1 MTYLNPCKATSKAL
15 WLLFFP
21 MLLFSL
27 GLMAS
32 KKYIILEWYF
42 FSFNS
47 TNFTLPLILDF
58 SSTLFSAVVIFISAN
73 VLQFA
78 TTYMKE
84 DYSKAR
90 FTLLIILFILSM
102 NLMIFIPSLIALLL
116 GWDGLGLMSFLLVIY
131 YQTPKALSA
140 GMITAL
146 MNRIGDIALLLSISW
161 LFSQG
166 HWIHLSFS
174 GSPLQTM
181 IILSIM
187 VAGMTKSA
195 QIPFS
200 SWLPAAMAA
209 PTPVSALVHSS
220 TLVTAGVFIL
230 IRFYPS
236 LSLIPAFNKT
246 LLVMATLTMLMA
258 GMTAMLE
265 MDLKKIIALST
276 LSQLGVMMMSLAL
289 NLPSI
294 TMFHLL
300 THALFKALLFICAGS
315 MIHHHNHSQD
325 LRTMG
330 LTSLTQ
336 PLLSSC
342 LLTAN
347 LALCGAPFLSGFY
360 SKDMILE
367 SMLFNPSNS
376 LIILLALLAT
386 SLTTAYSTRMMLNT
400 LWSPATTSSLSFI
413 NDEDKNLSSPALIL
427 TLGAITSGAM
437 INWILLPLNTLMFL
451 PLSSKSLPIS
461 ISLLGMFITWNIHLS
476 SPLQYKT
483 TSSNKTSLLFMWYL
497 SSLTSQALMKPP
509 MTLSHLLLEVSD
521 QGWMEISSSKGM
533 TSLTSLIL
541 YNTRPLHKSL
551 ISTQILLPLIIT
563 IPLILIL

>member
-1 MTYLNPCKATSKAL
+1 MSYLNPCKIASKYL
-15 WLLFFP
+15 WIMFLPMFFS
-21 MLLFSL
+21 SL
-27 GLMAS
+27 ILTLS

-47 TNFTLPLILDF
+47 TNFTLPLIIDY
-58 SSTLFSAVVIFISAN
+58 SSTLFSATVLFISAN
-73 VLQFA
+73 VLHFA
-78 TTYMKE
+78 TSYMNQ
-84 DYSKAR
+84 DFSKTR
-90 FTLLIILFILSM
+90 FTYLILLFVLSM

-146 MNRIGDIALLLSISW
+146 MNRVGDVALLLSIAW

-174 GSPLQTM
+174 DSPLQTT

-187 VAGMTKSA
+187 IAGMTKSA

-236 LSLIPAFNKT
+236 LSTAPIFNKM
-246 LLVMATLTMLMA
+246 LLMTATLTMLMA

-300 THALFKALLFICAGS
+300 THALFKALLFVCAGS
-315 MIHHHNHSQD
+315 MIHHHHHSQD

-330 LTSLTQ
+330 LTSITQ

-367 SMLFNPSNS
+367 SMLFNPSNT

-386 SLTTAYSTRMMLNT
+386 SLTAAYSTRMMLNT
-400 LWSPATTSSLSFI
+400 LWSPATANSLTFVS
-413 NDEDKNLSSPALIL
+413 DQDKNLSTPAIFL
-427 TLGAITSGAM
+427 TAGAITSGA
-437 INWILLPLNTLMFL
+437 IVNWTLLPLNTPSFL
-451 PLSSKSLPIS
+451 SPSMKSLPLLV
-461 ISLLGMFITWNIHLS
+461 SLLGVLITWNIFTS
-476 SPLQYKT
+476 SSLQYKPL
-483 TSSNKTSLLFMWYL
+483 SPNKLGTLSMWYL
-497 SSLTSQALMKPP
+497 TSLTSQGLLKTPLN
-509 MTLSHLLLEVSD
+509 LSHNLLKISD
-521 QGWMEISSSKGM
+521 QGWMEASSSKGM
-533 TSLTSLIL
+533 LNLSSLIIS
-541 YNTRPLHKSL
+541 NTRPLQKSL
-551 ISTQILLPLIIT
+551 ITTQILLPIMIML
-563 IPLILIL
+563 PLIFFL

>member
-1 MTYLNPCKATSKAL
+1 MFYLNPCNTASKCL
-15 WLLFFP
+15 WLMFFP
-21 MLLFSL
+21 MFLSSL
-27 GLMAS
+27 ILTTK

-47 TNFTLPLILDF
+47 ANFTLPLIIDF
-58 SSTLFSAVVIFISAN
+58 SSTLFSATVLFISAN

-78 TTYMKE
+78 TSYMNQ
-84 DYSKAR
+84 DYSKTR
-90 FTLLIILFILSM
+90 FTYLILLFVLSM

-146 MNRIGDIALLLSISW
+146 MNRIGDVALLLSIAW

-174 GSPLQTM
+174 DSPLQTM

-187 VAGMTKSA
+187 IAGMTKSA

-236 LSLIPAFNKT
+236 LKLAPIFNKT
-246 LLVMATLTMLMA
+246 LLIMATLTMLMA

-315 MIHHHNHSQD
+315 MIHHHGHSQD

-330 LTSLTQ
+330 LTSITQ

-367 SMLFNPSNS
+367 SMLFNPSNA

-386 SLTTAYSTRMMLNT
+386 SLTAAYSSRMMLNT
-400 LWSPATTSSLSFI
+400 LWSPATANSLTFVS
-413 NDEDKNLSSPALIL
+413 DKDKNLSTPAIL
-427 TLGAITSGAM
+427 LTAGAIMGGAI
-437 INWILLPLNTLMFL
+437 INWTLLPLNTTTFLSPLMKSL
-451 PLSSKSLPIS
+451 PLSVS
-461 ISLLGMFITWNIHLS
+461 ILGVLITWNIFS
-476 SPLQYKT
+476 ARPLQYKLF
-483 TSSNKTSLLFMWYL
+483 SMNKTGVLSMWYL
-497 SSLTSQALMKPP
+497 TSLTSQAILKSP
-509 MTLSHLLLEVSD
+509 MSLSNSLLKISD
-521 QGWMEISSSKGM
+521 QGWMEMSSSKGLQ
-533 TSLTSLIL
+533 TLSTLIIS
-541 YNTRPLHKSL
+541 NSRPLQNSL
-551 ISTQILLPLIIT
+551 VTTQILIPMIII
-563 IPLILIL
+563 IPLAFSL